1 MCERTVSDEPID
13 ADDMLEDP
21 RADAEALCLCAL
33 LWTNT
38 ETAQQVVVV
47 LTAADFHRPIYGE
60 LFEMIAAH
68 VRAGILHDPASI
80 AAHLTQTGRAAG
92 HHGTRLSRAL
102 SDATTAGAGPE
113 AAGHYARAVVA
124 AAYRRGFY
132 AAGAAITQAAA
143 ELPQDQLF
151 DHLVS
156 IGRERRTATERLDR
170 TIAALN

>member
-13 ADDMLEDP
+13 ADDLLEDP

-33 LWTNT
+33 LW
-38 ETAQQVVVV
+38 APAAAARQVVVV
-47 LTAADFHRPIYGE
+47 LTAADFQRSIYGE
-60 LFEMIAAH
+60 LFETIAAH
-68 VRAGILHDPASI
+68 VRAGTLHDPASI